1 VAPGIPRFFG
11 REAELVSL
19 ATLLDPSGS
28 AVVHLSGPGGI
39 GKSFLIDVFSDHA
52 RAAGATVVRLDCR
65 AIEPSVPGFLEA
77 LATASGGSGA
87 SIPEVVERLGS
98 LIGPVVLVLDT
109 YELFWLLDA
118 FLRLELGPL
127 LPPNVR
133 LLLAGREPAATAW
146 LTAPAWQGRFAVLSL
161 GPLTQ
166 REALAYLR
174 ELGLEAGTARRVN
187 AIARGH
193 PLSLTIAAQ
202 LGASHAPEDAAF
214 RAGPDALASEYL
226 AAVPDALTREALQA
240 ASVVRRVTEPVL
252 RAMIPSA
259 SPADLFDRIRHLNI
273 VGAASDGLFVHD
285 IVRDA
290 IAASLQAADPE
301 RHRGYRAAAWRV
313 LKAELA
319 HATPATLWR
328 YTADILYLLRNP
340 LVREGFFP
348 SGYQPLVVEPATK
361 EDGEAISEVTRRHA
375 GPEEASALSLW
386 WERKPRFF
394 RVCRDPDGRARGYL
408 IAVPGNG
415 VDEEIMAADP
425 IAAAWAED
433 MAANGSRDRS
443 LLLRRVLDIDDGE
456 GNSASRGPLGLDV
469 KRTYVEM
476 RPTLRYIYLGGN
488 DLSNFD
494 WCDPLGFEVL
504 PAAGRE
510 MDGRAFH
517 TQRLDMGPGSVEGW
531 LARLVGEELGIGADD
546 QPGFLLDA
554 ESRELSYA
562 GQNIHL
568 TQLESG
574 VLCLLQSR
582 RGRAVSRADLLEFVW
597 GYDREHVSNVVEAV
611 ILSLR
616 RKLGPHALAL
626 ETVRGVGYRLRRD

>member
-1 VAPGIPRFFG
+1 MDPGLAPCFG
-11 REAELVSL
+11 REAELAAL
-19 ATLLDPSGS
+19 ATLLDPSGP

-39 GKSFLIDVFSDHA
+39 GKSFLIEVFSERA

-65 AIEPSVPGFLEA
+65 AIEPSLPGFLGA
-77 LATASGGSGA
+77 LSTASGGSGA
-87 SIPEVVERLGS
+87 SIPDVVERLGS
-98 LIGPVVLVLDT
+98 LPGPVVLVLDT
-109 YELFWLLDA
+109 YELFWLLDS
-118 FLRLELGPL
+118 FLRLELGPVL
-127 LPPNVR
+127 SANVR
-133 LLLAGREPAATAW
+133 LLLAGREPPATAW
-146 LTAPAWQGRFAVLSL
+146 LTSAVWQGRFVALSL

-202 LGASHAPEDAAF
+202 LGASSSPEDAAF
-214 RAGPDALASEYL
+214 RAGPDALANEYF

-259 SPADLFDRIRHLNI
+259 SPADLFDRLRRLNI

-285 IVRDA
+285 VVRDA
-290 IAASLQAADPE
+290 IAASLEAADPE
-301 RHRGYRAAAWRV
+301 RHRRYRAAAWRV

-340 LVREGFFP
+340 FVREGFFP
-348 SGYQPLVVEPATK
+348 SGYQPLVVEPATAG
-361 EDGEAISEVTRRHA
+361 DGEAIAEVTRRHA
-375 GPEEASALSLW
+375 GSEEASALSLW
-386 WERKPRFF
+386 WDRKPRFF

-408 IAVPGNG
+408 LAAPGKA

-425 IAAAWAED
+425 VAAAWAED
-433 MAANGSRDRS
+433 MAATGGRERS
-443 LLLRRVLDIDDGE
+443 LLLRRLLDIDDGE

-476 RPTLRYIYLGGN
+476 RPNLRYIYLGGN
-488 DLSNFD
+488 DSANFD
-494 WCDPLGFEVL
+494 WCDPLGFELL
-504 PAAGRE
+504 PAAGRQI
-510 MDGRAFH
+510 DGRAFH
-517 TQRLDMGPGSVEGW
+517 SQRLDMGPGSVEGW
-531 LARLVGEELGIGADD
+531 LARLVGEELGISAEE
-546 QPGFLLDA
+546 QQGFALDA
-554 ESRELSYA
+554 DSRELSYA
-562 GQNIHL
+562 GHRIHL
-568 TQLESG
+568 TQLETG
-574 VLCLLQSR
+574 VFELLHSR
-582 RGRAVSRADLLEFVW
+582 RGRAVSRADLLEHVW

-616 RKLGPHALAL
+616 RKLGPHAPAL
-626 ETVRGVGYRLRRD
+626 ETVRGIGYRLRRD